1 MGDIGT
7 RFNGDLSCGPGV
19 RRLTSGAWRGT
30 VKNQVTSIP
39 TMVGWAP
46 AAAVAAEGPVA
57 GLLVV
62 AGIVVAGM
70 VVAGMVVA
78 GIVVAGIEAASI
90 VAAGI
95 EAAGNAA
102 DDILEE
108 EEQE

>member
-1 MGDIGT
+1 MEIS
-7 RFNGDLSCGPGV
+7 SCGPGV

-70 VVAGMVVA
+70 VVAG
-78 GIVVAGIEAASI
+78 IVVAGIEAASI

>member
-1 MGDIGT
+1 MEIS
-7 RFNGDLSCGPGV
+7 SCGPGV

-30 VKNQVTSIP
+30 VKNQLSSNP

-57 GLLVV
+57 ALLVV
-62 AGIVVAGM
+62 AGIVVAG
-70 VVAGMVVA
+70 
-78 GIVVAGIEAASI
+78 IVVAGIGAASI

-95 EAAGNAA
+95 GAAGNAA
-102 DDILEE
+102 DDRLEE